1 MKKINLLDLFLWT
14 FRRNEKDV
22 IKLYDS
28 LSDLMR
34 NATGGNMLNFGYWDE
49 GTTIP
54 LDAQKKMC
62 EIFAQKAQLN
72 SNQNIVDVGSGLG
85 EPALFWDSKYN
96 SVKLTCININFK
108 QLKTSKNNSIKNNPN
123 NCINFFN

>member
-1 MKKINLLDLFLWT
+1 MKKINFIDLFLWT

-34 NATGGNMLNFGYWDE
+34 FATGGNMLNFGFWEE
-49 GTTIP
+49 GTYLP

-62 EIFAQKAQLN
+62 EILPK
-72 SNQNIVDVGSGLG
+72 
-85 EPALFWDSKYN
+85 K
-96 SVKLTCININFK
+96 
-108 QLKTSKNNSIKNNPN
+108 PN
-123 NCINFFN
+123 